1 MRKSL
6 FSACSFFLLAALL
19 VPAPAMAYSFV
30 GTWRATIVVNGRY
43 AYDSLVL
50 EGDGNFNELLRSGTL
65 MTEQTGE
72 WRIVHGLL
80 YLNVEDWQP
89 KVQCL
94 QTGCFPIRKPPGS
107 LYRVQWLSA
116 NVIRC
121 QDVNLGGY
129 VIYRRA

>member
-1 MRKSL
+1 
-6 FSACSFFLLAALL
+6 
-19 VPAPAMAYSFV
+19 MAYSFV

-50 EGDGNFNELLRSGTL
+50 EGDGNVNELLRAGTL

-89 KVQCL
+89 KVASRQDCL
-94 QTGCFPIRKPPGS
+94 D
-107 LYRVQWLSA
+107 RVQWLSA
-116 NVIRC
+116 NAIRC

-129 VIYRRA
+129 VIYRRAYVPPRASQGGWPQAHASSSSRSLAR